1 MNKNGG
7 KFWETPDR
15 DLASLA
21 RSLPALLLASI
32 IGFVLLYIA
41 CFIMEL
47 AVAQAQTVLAAYD
60 IIATRED
67 VTWAIHLTFGLSAVP
82 AIILGYWIGKVTR

>member
-1 MNKNGG
+1 MNK
-7 KFWETPDR
+7 KREQFWETPDR

-21 RSLPALLLASI
+21 RSLSPLLLASA
-32 IGFVLLYIA
+32 IGFVLIYVA
-41 CFIMEL
+41 FFIMEL
-47 AVAQAQTVLAAYD
+47 AIAQAQTVLAAYD

-82 AIILGYWIGKVTR
+82 AIILGYWIGRLMR

>member
-1 MNKNGG
+1 MSKG
-7 KFWETPDR
+7 KEQFWETPDI

-21 RSLPALLLASI
+21 RSLPAILVASV

-47 AVAQAQTVLAAYD
+47 AVAQAQAVLAAEMK
-60 IIATRED
+60 RE
-67 VTWAIHLTFGLSAVP
+67 
-82 AIILGYWIGKVTR
+82 

>member
-1 MNKNGG
+1 MNKNREE
-7 KFWETPDR
+7 FWETPDR

-21 RSLPALLLASI
+21 RSLPPLLLASAV
-32 IGFVLLYIA
+32 GFALIYVA
-41 CFIMEL
+41 FFMMEL
-47 AVAQAQTVLAAYD
+47 AIAQAQTVLAAYD

-82 AIILGYWIGKVTR
+82 AIILGYWIGRLTR

>member
-1 MNKNGG
+1 MSKSRDE
-7 KFWETPDR
+7 FWETPDR
-15 DLASLA
+15 GLASLA
-21 RSLPALLLASI
+21 RSLPTLLLASV

-41 CFIMEL
+41 FFIMEL
-47 AVAQAQTVLAAYD
+47 AIAQAQTVLAAYD

-82 AIILGYWIGKVTR
+82 AIILGYWIGRVTR